1 MRNAQIRETDR
12 ANVRVVYSTMVLI
25 VADFFLLS
33 LEAICLAEKKATG
46 PLAVTFGYVKSC
58 TLHACQTIRLT
69 DRPEIGQS
77 IATVLIA
84 SSEVCACA
92 AS

>member
-1 MRNAQIRETDR
+1 MLKFRETDR

-25 VADFFLLS
+25 VADFFWLS
-33 LEAICLAEKKATG
+33 LAVGRQFACREKRPPG
-46 PLAVTFGYVKSC
+46 HLQSRLVTSNHVHC
-58 TLHACQTIRLT
+58 ACQTSQAT

>member
-1 MRNAQIRETDR
+1 MLKIRETDR

-25 VADFFLLS
+25 VADFGLS
-33 LEAICLAEKKATG
+33 L
-46 PLAVTFGYVKSC
+46 AVGRQFALPRKRPPGHLQS
-58 TLHACQTIRLT
+58 RLVTSNHVHCMPDHPGFT

>member
-1 MRNAQIRETDR
+1 MLKFRETDR

-25 VADFFLLS
+25 VADFFLV
-33 LEAICLAEKKATG
+33 EPGWEVFVWPRKGHQATCSHVWLRQIMYTARMPDHPG
-46 PLAVTFGYVKSC
+46 F
-58 TLHACQTIRLT
+58 T

-84 SSEVCACA
+84 SSEACACA